1 MTNIIFMKSY
11 IPILTIAGSDSSGGA
26 GIQADIKTMSA
37 LGCYGMSAITA
48 ITAQNTTGVS
58 SIQGINPDI
67 VSAQIDMVFNDIPP
81 LATKTGML
89 FSSEIV
95 ESVGEAL
102 KRHHAKNIV
111 IDPVMI
117 STSGAELINSD
128 AINKA
133 VKILFPLSTLITP
146 NKSEAKALTGT
157 DDIHE
162 QTRLLYD
169 MGAKNILLKGGD
181 SENNKYKIDYLAIEG
196 ESKLIEL
203 KSDAIETINSH
214 GTGCT
219 LSSAI
224 ACFLAQNYD
233 LTTSVRKAKK
243 YISMALFSG
252 KNVSIGNGHGP
263 VNHFFH
269 PDKLK
274 LRKT

>member
-1 MTNIIFMKSY
+1 MKSY

-58 SIQGINPDI
+58 AIQGINPDI
-67 VSAQIDMVFNDIPP
+67 VSDQIDMVFNDIPP

-128 AINKA
+128 AINKV

-162 QTRLLYD
+162 QARLLYD